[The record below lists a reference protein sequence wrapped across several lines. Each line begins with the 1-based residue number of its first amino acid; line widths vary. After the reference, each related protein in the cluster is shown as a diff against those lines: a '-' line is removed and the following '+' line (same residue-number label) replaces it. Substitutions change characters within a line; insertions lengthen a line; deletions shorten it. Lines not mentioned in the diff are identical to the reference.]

1 MKTDKHAKCAKCGH
15 AKDWHQRYVRNLS
28 CCYECNCEGF
38 SSESASLVLNNGV
51 VRQSNRP
58 PHEDLRR
65 EPLRS
70 IPLEGGMHM
79 VVHARPAKDLREL
92 NRPAFAVLL
101 AAAGLPAG
109 RVPWVTGDAVVVNPD
124 LGIIGRAEWV
134 LP

>member
-1 MKTDKHAKCAKCGH
+1 MRT
-15 AKDWHQRYVRNLS
+15 
-28 CCYECNCEGF
+28 
-38 SSESASLVLNNGV
+38 SLVLNNGV

-79 VVHARPAKDLREL
+79 VVHARPAKALHEL

-124 LGIIGRAEWV
+124 LGIIGRAEWS